1 MHRNRIELRN
11 AYERVLNSRSPL
23 VEVGEI
29 VIENDGN
36 WNPSEVADPTKLI
49 QLQLFSITASGIGA
63 ESALRS
69 WMEKTVRTL
78 RE

>member
-23 VEVGEI
+23 VEFGEI

-63 ESALRS
+63 ESALRKKKK
-69 WMEKTVRTL
+69 KTVRTL